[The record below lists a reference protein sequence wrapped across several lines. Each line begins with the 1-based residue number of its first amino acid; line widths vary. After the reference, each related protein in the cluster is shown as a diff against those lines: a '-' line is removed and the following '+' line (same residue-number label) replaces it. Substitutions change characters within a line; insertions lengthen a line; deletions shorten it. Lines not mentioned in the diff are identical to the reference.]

1 MNLNEKDTVTQY
13 CVQTGNPSSW
23 WTTKPSKMDQMEDRM
38 VQVETATSQLLTYSQ
53 TIESNIS
60 TRLAALEASTKDLAS
75 IKRRLAAL
83 EVLFIMDE
91 GGVLRLNEKHGVK
104 QSNGGTKS
112 APEARLMEEPALA
125 PPVPEA
131 DTYER
136 QPYWKH

>member
-13 CVQTGNPSSW
+13 CVQTGNSSSW

-38 VQVETATSQLLTYSQ
+38 VQVERSILAYV
-53 TIESNIS
+53 SNIS

-131 DTYER
+131 DTYETE
-136 QPYWKH
+136 PYWKH